1 MGRTPEP
8 LGLKILKGR
17 SATKDIAGRPIPT
30 PPAFERGVPECPA
43 WLSRGAK
50 EVWEAYAPM
59 LDDVASIKVA
69 DGLVFA
75 ALCET
80 AASYAAAVQG
90 VWEQGEVLINPKT
103 GCAHKNPLVTILE
116 IARRDLRLSGRDFGL
131 TPAAEALLAIPPRDD
146 DDDADDP
153 FAAGAGYD

>member
-30 PPAFERGVPECPA
+30 PPAFERGVPDCPA

-90 VWEQGEVLINPKT
+90 VSEQGEVLFNPKT
-103 GCAHKNPLVTILE
+103 GCADKNPLVAVAE
-116 IARRDLRLSGRDFGL
+116 AARRDLLKLATPFGL
-131 TPAAEALLAIPPRDD
+131 TPAAEIALARPAAHDS
-146 DDDADDP
+146 DADDP
-153 FAAGAGYD
+153 FGWEGTS